1 MIQIDQQIWL
11 YTDTYLITYTNQSSE
26 DRSKYKRVAQ
36 TLLPYVSTTKVKY
49 LPIKII
55 NKFLLL
61 HLQQICYRPCRPSY
75 SYP

>member
-36 TLLPYVSTTKVKY
+36 TLLPYGPLLRSSTFQSK
-49 LPIKII
+49 
-55 NKFLLL
+55 
-61 HLQQICYRPCRPSY
+61 
-75 SYP
+75 